1 MNGKQRVEKELDNLR
16 IKSSKLLLFIKG
28 NKFNNLSNEEQTLLK
43 EQYEVQLRYIS
54 ILEKRLEIWKD

>member
-1 MNGKQRVEKELDNLR
+1 MNGRQRVEKELDNLR

-28 NKFNNLSNEEQTLLK
+28 NKFNNLSNEAQTLLK
-43 EQYEVQLRYIS
+43 EQYDVQLRYIS